1 LELEKMQKRRTD
13 TGILGL
19 IKRSNLREYSTL
31 QDEVHRL
38 KNENQQ
44 LKENITSLLHTIK
57 ILNLKVDNS

>member
-1 LELEKMQKRRTD
+1 MQKRRTD

-31 QDEVHRL
+31 RDEVHRL

>member
-1 LELEKMQKRRTD
+1 MQKRRTD